1 MNGHLRD
8 RAVRLI
14 EDPKATQHQK
24 LTVLL
29 AMMLDISD
37 KVEASPL
44 ALLSER
50 WRKRVLG
57 FGIGWSFW
65 VTINIFGARISPRDI
80 FEFVKDLL

>member
-8 RAVRLI
+8 QAVRLI

-50 WRKRVLG
+50 WRKRVMG
-57 FGIGWSFW
+57 FGIGWSIW
-65 VTINIFGARISPRDI
+65 VTINLFGFPISPEEI
-80 FEFVKDLL
+80 FEFVRDLL